1 MFMHKLKKFLAG
13 LLAVSAVLCGGNIPA
28 NAENDSNFVNYGTGY
43 IPFGEE
49 EEERFF
55 ESTSEDSSE
64 FRLQSNSN
72 VRTSFPSSVDLSQS
86 SYFPPIGNQGSLGS
100 CMSWASTYYQFTYEA
115 HKLNNITTTYDN
127 SYSPR
132 WTFNFTNYG
141 YNHGTNW
148 ESVYNV
154 LALQGAVT
162 MEEAPYDLNNYDYS
176 WINNENA
183 MVNALKTRM
192 ISSNSVSLNTSINQI
207 TSKTDSALDALKQKL
222 NDGKVLSVGVISNGG
237 LGNWSTKLTTSGE
250 TAVYRASC
258 NAGENA
264 ENGGH
269 ALVIV
274 GYNDNIECDFNGNG
288 TIEES
293 EKGAFKLANSW
304 GTGFGNNGFIWVMY
318 DALNYVSANTT
329 NNWEAGEPATRTAI
343 FDRNGG
349 SNNIVTSINVA
360 NQTVNLAAVVNF
372 TSDDCHH
379 IQFFTN
385 RSAIATSYDVN
396 YEYLAKNIFAP
407 FANTQ
412 EVPTNFYGAFAL
424 DFGTLDDNIVNYLSG
439 YKWYVRMKN
448 LNSSYPATLSGYKL
462 VDDAG
467 NTVKTSSISSMYMP
481 AGSVRTINTTLNLQ
495 LGDINYDGILTSDD
509 SQSILQYMVN
519 LCDFSSLQKIL
530 ADVDQDGDIDI
541 IDVLTLNQSM
551 LQNNQITAEEVER
564 MLTEY
569 HDYVAEVGIET
580 MQDFYEYFSM
590 NDVNVQ

>member
-1 MFMHKLKKFLAG
+1 MI
-13 LLAVSAVLCGGNIPA
+13 AVSAIVGGVSIPV
-28 NAENDSNFVNYGTGY
+28 NAENISDFSNYGTGY

-49 EEERFF
+49 EAERFF

-64 FRLQSNSN
+64 FRLQSNSG

-86 SYFPPIGNQGSLGS
+86 SYFPPIGYQGSLGS

-141 YNHGTNW
+141 YNHGTNFT
-148 ESVYNV
+148 SVYNV
-154 LALQGAVT
+154 LTLQGAAT
-162 MEEAPYDLNNYDYS
+162 MAEAPYDANNYDYS
-176 WINNENA
+176 WINNESV

-192 ISSNSVSLNTSINQI
+192 TSSSNVFLNTNTHQI
-207 TSKTDSALDALKQKL
+207 TSKTDSDLDALKQKL

-237 LGNWSTKLTTSGE
+237 LGNWSTETTTSGE
-250 TAVYRASC
+250 TAVYRASY

-329 NNWEAGEPATRTAI
+329 NNWEAGKPATRTAI

-372 TSDDCHH
+372 TSNDCHH

-385 RSAIATSYDVN
+385 RSTGNTGYNENSA
-396 YEYLAKNIFAP
+396 YLAKNVFNP
-407 FANTQ
+407 FEDTQ
-412 EVPTNFYGAFAL
+412 EVPTSFSGAFAL
-424 DFGTLDDNIVNYLSG
+424 DFGTLDDNIVNYLWG
-439 YKWYVRMKN
+439 YNWYVRMHN
-448 LNSSYPATLSGYKL
+448 RSSSYSATLSSYKL
-462 VDDAG
+462 VDDKC
-467 NTVKTSSISSMYMP
+467 NIVRNSNISPMYMW
-481 AGSVRTINTTLNLQ
+481 ADGIRTPSMMLYLQ
-495 LGDINYDGILTSDD
+495 LGDVDYNGTLTSDD

-519 LCDFSSLQKIL
+519 LCDFSSLQKVL

-541 IDVLTLNQSM
+541 VDVLTLNQSM
-551 LQNNQITAEEVER
+551 LQNNQITTEEIER

-580 MQDFYEYFSM
+580 IQDFYEYFSM
-590 NDVNVQ
+590 NDVGVQ